1 MTDVESNPQVRS
13 FVRAIICWAIRSI
26 RRLCRGVETAGQL
39 QILEEEGCDE
49 MQGFCSASRSISNT
63 CPIGADAPTSA
74 GGRKGVTDAQ
84 ALPARKDAAAPSAA
98 RPRTSDRASG
108 RGSARRLRST
118 LYWQAAVGFDATPQ
132 ARPRARTVLH
142 GLYRHP
148 RVGTAISRESG
159 RHQDFGLPAKAIA
172 GPDLATGWRNSRSR
186 TAKPS
191 STRRAQTIRRR
202 SGPDSALVGIYFQ
215 VSFRLGNHR
224 FGQQLAKNII
234 APVLRGGSAGF
245 PARGSCVFS
254 GGV

>member
-1 MTDVESNPQVRS
+1 MRP
-13 FVRAIICWAIRSI
+13 
-26 RRLCRGVETAGQL
+26 
-39 QILEEEGCDE
+39 
-49 MQGFCSASRSISNT
+49 
-63 CPIGADAPTSA
+63 PSA

-84 ALPARKDAAAPSAA
+84 ALPVRKDAAAPSAA
-98 RPRTSDRASG
+98 RPRTSDRASD

-132 ARPRARTVLH
+132 ARPRARTALH

-191 STRRAQTIRRR
+191 SSVEHKQSAV
-202 SGPDSALVGIYFQ
+202 GVAPDSALVGIYFQ

-224 FGQQLAKNII
+224 FGQQLAKSII
-234 APVLRGGSAGF
+234 AAGF
-245 PARGSCVFS
+245 TRR
-254 GGV
+254 

>member
-1 MTDVESNPQVRS
+1 MRPS
-13 FVRAIICWAIRSI
+13 
-26 RRLCRGVETAGQL
+26 
-39 QILEEEGCDE
+39 
-49 MQGFCSASRSISNT
+49 
-63 CPIGADAPTSA
+63 SA
-74 GGRKGVTDAQ
+74 GGRKGVIDAQ

-132 ARPRARTVLH
+132 ARPRARTALH

-172 GPDLATGWRNSRSR
+172 GPDLATVWRNSRSR

-191 STRRAQTIRRR
+191 SIPWKRVTSSLRPSSANVRNGTRASTPSTVRLSGSIRPW
-202 SGPDSALVGIYFQ
+202 STSSMAKGPW
-215 VSFRLGNHR
+215 
-224 FGQQLAKNII
+224 KN
-234 APVLRGGSAGF
+234 ACRP
-245 PARGSCVFS
+245 
-254 GGV
+254 

>member
-1 MTDVESNPQVRS
+1 MRP
-13 FVRAIICWAIRSI
+13 
-26 RRLCRGVETAGQL
+26 
-39 QILEEEGCDE
+39 
-49 MQGFCSASRSISNT
+49 
-63 CPIGADAPTSA
+63 PSA

-98 RPRTSDRASG
+98 RPRTSDRASD

-132 ARPRARTVLH
+132 ARPRARTALH

-172 GPDLATGWRNSRSR
+172 GPDLIVD
-186 TAKPS
+186 PE
-191 STRRAQTIRRR
+191 RR
-202 SGPDSALVGIYFQ
+202 SLPPRVEHKQSAVGVAPDSALVGIYFQ

-224 FGQQLAKNII
+224 FG
-234 APVLRGGSAGF
+234 
-245 PARGSCVFS
+245 
-254 GGV
+254 